1 MLRKLLGVCGL
12 VAILSAVGC
21 GGSSGTAGKDPV
33 QLLPGEWQGSMVVDR
48 ESVGA
53 TLSAAQ
59 IAELERMKM
68 GISFNSNGASA
79 GDMVISGVNNN
90 TPYQSQ
96 GRWELL
102 SKEGDTVTIKSIE
115 ADGSQKPVVIVFENE
130 NAFYMPLKTEVAN
143 IGAMKF
149 ERLR

>member
-48 ESVGA
+48 ESVTGQ
-53 TLSAAQ
+53 LSEAQ

-68 GISFNSNGASA
+68 GISFSA
-79 GDMVISGVNNN
+79 TGDMLISGVNNN
-90 TPYQSQ
+90 SPYQSQ

-102 SKEGDTVTIKSIE
+102 SKEEDVLTIKSIE

-130 NAFYMPLKTEVAN
+130 NAFYMPLKTDVAN